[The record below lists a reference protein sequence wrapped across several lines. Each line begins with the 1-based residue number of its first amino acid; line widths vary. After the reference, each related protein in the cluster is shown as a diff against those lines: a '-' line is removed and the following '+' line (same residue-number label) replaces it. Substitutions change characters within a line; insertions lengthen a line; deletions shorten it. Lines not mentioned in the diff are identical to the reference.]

1 MARDKPSLHTF
12 LERTAPTSTGP
23 QHRARTR
30 ALLGPI
36 TSEDLADAGLRPSS
50 ADGDEAELDVAI
62 EADDSARRSGRRPFA
77 ARVRVSAAIAGLRA
91 DAQTTNVSEGGVF
104 IETTQLLEVGD
115 RIVLTFPNPDGG
127 SVLVGGQ
134 VRWVTPFGTL
144 QDPRPGMGVE
154 FTGLDDKKRKRLATV
169 LGLGG

>member
-1 MARDKPSLHTF
+1 MARERPSLQAF
-12 LERTAPTSTGP
+12 LDRTQPVGP
-23 QHRARTR
+23 GAQQRARAR
-30 ALLGPI
+30 ALLGPV
-36 TSEDLADAGLRPSS
+36 TPEDLADAGLRPEGV
-50 ADGDEAELDVAI
+50 AAEPAVAV
-62 EADDSARRSGRRPFA
+62 EVESDDSARRAGRRPFT

-91 DAQTTNVSEGGVF
+91 DARTTNVSEGGVF
-104 IETTQLLEVGD
+104 IETTELLEVGD

-154 FTGLDDKKRKRLATV
+154 FTGMDDAKRRRLAGV
-169 LGLGG
+169 LGLGE